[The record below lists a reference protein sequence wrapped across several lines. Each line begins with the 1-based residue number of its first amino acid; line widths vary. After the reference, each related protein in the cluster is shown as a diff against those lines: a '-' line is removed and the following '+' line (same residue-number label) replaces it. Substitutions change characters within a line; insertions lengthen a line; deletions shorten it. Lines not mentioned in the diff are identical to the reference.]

1 VTRVKI
7 CGITS
12 LAEARLAE
20 RLGAHAIGMLVGQ
33 VHASGDFI
41 DPAEADRIAR
51 SLPPFVSPVL
61 VTHVD
66 EPETLMRLAAGV
78 ACPVLQLHS
87 DLEPAALGELRA
99 RLAPRKIVGKVSVE
113 DEGAL
118 DRARAIAPFVD
129 AIVLDSR
136 DRTSARVGGTG
147 QVHDWTISARI
158 VASVDLPIILA
169 GGLKPENVAEAIRVV
184 RPWGVDVHSGVEA
197 GDGRKDEDRM
207 RRFIATAVG

>member
-20 RLGAHAIGMLVGQ
+20 RFGAHAIGMLVGQ

-87 DLEPAALGELRA
+87 DLEPAALAELRA

-136 DRTSARVGGTG
+136 DRTSDRVGGTG

-207 RRFIATAVG
+207 RRFIATALG